1 MGDGIH
7 GRHGVDPMTVKFK
20 PLGLGNFDRG
30 HVQHVVG
37 GQGAVYKLRRLE
49 IIDRKIQAV
58 VLQSEP

>member
-7 GRHGVDPMTVKFK
+7 GRHGVDSMTVKFK

-37 GQGAVYKLRRLE
+37 GHRIR
-49 IIDRKIQAV
+49 
-58 VLQSEP
+58 